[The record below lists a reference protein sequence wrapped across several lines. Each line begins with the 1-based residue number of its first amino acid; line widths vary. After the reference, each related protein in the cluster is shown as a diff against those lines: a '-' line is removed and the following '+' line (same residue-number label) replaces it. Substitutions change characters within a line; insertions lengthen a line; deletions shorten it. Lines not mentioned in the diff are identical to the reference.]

1 MPIENDNIE
10 SWGSDDMQPDTR
22 TAAEIHSDELR
33 ERLRSDGFAVEVV
46 RHDASG
52 KETERFLS
60 PQLWLTAVNQE
71 VSRCSGRSNCY
82 AEVSLFV
89 PGERGSEFTE
99 AFAKVGALGVLG
111 MPIAQR
117 ASHRDRK

>member
-10 SWGSDDMQPDTR
+10 TWGSDDMEPDTR

-60 PQLWLTAVNQE
+60 PQLCARVAAIATPRFRFSSLVNAGASLPRRSRRLALAACLACRLHSALRIATESNE
-71 VSRCSGRSNCY
+71 VL
-82 AEVSLFV
+82 A
-89 PGERGSEFTE
+89 
-99 AFAKVGALGVLG
+99 
-111 MPIAQR
+111 
-117 ASHRDRK
+117 